1 MIDKIKDVWDKH
13 MFSDMGLDSIDGLR
27 NKNNAYGAG
36 HNIVTV
42 VRDVFDHTL
51 DPTQVNP

>member
-1 MIDKIKDVWDKH
+1 
-13 MFSDMGLDSIDGLR
+13 MGLDSIDRLR
-27 NKNNAYGAG
+27 NKNNTYGAG
-36 HNIVTV
+36 HNIVAV

>member
-13 MFSDMGLDSIDGLR
+13 MFSDMGLDSIDGLW
-27 NKNNAYGAG
+27 NKNNTYGAG